1 MIDGEIA
8 LRRNIIISGEID
20 DKMAG
25 YVCARLLD
33 LASES
38 YDPIF
43 MCINSHTGSVSAGT
57 AIISTMTAIQIPI
70 YTICLDSA
78 IGISAVILAAGS
90 KNKRLCVPD
99 AKLCFHK
106 VPEDLMD
113 KYVQND
119 ENRLDTSVYL
129 STEEAQKQGII
140 DSVTENWFYARDI
153 REKRIAREKFY
164 NSEIDEL
171 DLSVRAYNILRLNG
185 IHTVA
190 QFMETDAY
198 DLEKLHNCGVKTL
211 EEYEAKKEEINKKFS
226 ENS

>member
-8 LRRNIIISGEID
+8 LRRNIIISGDID

-57 AIISTMTAIQIPI
+57 AIINTMIAIQIPI

-106 VPEDLMD
+106 VPKELMD
-113 KYVQND
+113 KYAQND
-119 ENRLDTSVYL
+119 ENSLDTSVYL
-129 STEEAQKQGII
+129 STEEAQKRGII

-153 REKRIAREKFY
+153 REKRIAREEFY
-164 NSEIDEL
+164 NSEIDKL

-198 DLEKLHNCGVKTL
+198 DLEELHNCGVKTL